1 MRNEERKDMLAKKT
15 LRANEALPLHGK
27 GVLITRPREQ
37 AGELAAWLEA
47 QGAEVLIMPTIEI
60 SGPADWTEA
69 DHAIARL
76 SEYDWIVFTSRN
88 GVEHFCQRL
97 KQREPRALPKI
108 CAVGPATA
116 GALAAFGV
124 QADLV
129 PEQYTGEG
137 VVAAFPERLDGAR
150 VLFPRGNLARDVVPE
165 GLRRRGA
172 VVDEIIVYGTKAADE
187 LDPVI
192 WQKLQSGSIDVVTF
206 TSSST
211 AKNFSRLIAE
221 EAIRRLKNRFLVAS
235 IGPHTSRTLRELGL
249 SVNIEAPA
257 STMPALVEAIVAYF
271 QSSKR

>member
-1 MRNEERKDMLAKKT
+1 MRIEERKAMLTKKS

-27 GVLITRPREQ
+27 CVLITRPREQ
-37 AGELAAWLEA
+37 AGELAALLEA
-47 QGAEVLIMPTIEI
+47 QGAEVFLMPTIEI

-69 DHAIARL
+69 DQVIARL
-76 SEYDWIVFTSRN
+76 RAYDWIVFTSRN
-88 GVEHFCQRL
+88 GVERFCQRL
-97 KQREPRALPKI
+97 KQHEPLALPKL

-116 GALAAFGV
+116 AALAAVGF
-124 QADLV
+124 QIDLI
-129 PEQYTGEG
+129 PEPYTGEG
-137 VVAAFPERLDGAR
+137 VLAAFPERLDGAR

-165 GLRRRGA
+165 GLRQRGA
-172 VVDEIIVYGTKAADE
+172 VVDEIVVYSTKAADQ

-192 WQKLQSGSIDVVTF
+192 WQKLQSSSIDVVTF

-211 AKNFSRLIAE
+211 AKNFVCLINGDAV
-221 EAIRRLKNRFLVAS
+221 RGFKNRFLVAS

-249 SVNIEAPA
+249 SVNIEAPV